1 MYSARAATT
10 YPAPRSLLR
19 DVIWALATRP
29 AKAAAMSGA
38 YAGTVAAYADSY
50 AAALSLFDDL
60 GFGADSVASV
70 VALIADLS
78 AV

>member
-1 MYSARAATT
+1 
-10 YPAPRSLLR
+10 
-19 DVIWALATRP
+19 
-29 AKAAAMSGA
+29 MSGA